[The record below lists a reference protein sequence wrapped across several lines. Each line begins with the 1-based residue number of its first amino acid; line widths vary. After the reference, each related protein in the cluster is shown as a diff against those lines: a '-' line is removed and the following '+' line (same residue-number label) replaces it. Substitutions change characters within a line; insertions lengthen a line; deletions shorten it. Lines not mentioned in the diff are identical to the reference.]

1 MGNKL
6 IYVADDEENIRKLVK
21 NFLESAEYDVKEFE
35 TGDLLYDE
43 FMRNESDLVILDIM
57 MPGSNGFEIC
67 TKLREKSIVP
77 IIMLTARDTD
87 ADYIKGITLGGDDYF
102 TKPFSPM
109 SLIMRVKAIFRRIEL
124 EKNQRVV
131 SDQEEK
137 TETVIQFGDISI
149 QLNSKMV
156 FVKENEMGITPY
168 EYNMLVYLFENK
180 EKAVSREEIL
190 DMVWGYNGE
199 VETRAADDTVKRL
212 RKKLSDSNVAIET
225 VWGFGFRL
233 NIKEKN

>member
-1 MGNKL
+1 MGSKL

-43 FMRNESDLVILDIM
+43 FTRNESDLVILDIM

-77 IIMLTARDTD
+77 IIMLTAKDTD
-87 ADYIKGITLGGDDYF
+87 ADYIKGITLGSDDYF

-109 SLIMRVKAIFRRIEL
+109 SLVMRVKAIFRRIEL
-124 EKNQRVV
+124 EKTQRVV

-137 TETVIQFGDISI
+137 LEQVIQFGDISI
-149 QLNSKMV
+149 HLNSKMV
-156 FVKENEMGITPY
+156 FIKENEMGITPY

-190 DMVWGYNGE
+190 ERVWGYNSE